1 MYVHR
6 TSGLRSRLWRDELET
21 RDVPEEERGA
31 MFGILNLSWVSLR
44 RKKEREKE
52 GVSSPEPLQ
61 TTQTEWIKSSSSL
74 EDNSSLCPPPERG
87 PHIITGPWGP
97 DTQKTLRKFD

>member
-6 TSGLRSRLWRDELET
+6 TSGLRSRLWGNELET
-21 RDVPEEERGA
+21 GDVPEEERGA

-52 GVSSPEPLQ
+52 GVSSLEPLQ

-74 EDNSSLCPPPERG
+74 EDNSSLCPPPDLG

-97 DTQKTLRKFD
+97 GTQKTLRRFD